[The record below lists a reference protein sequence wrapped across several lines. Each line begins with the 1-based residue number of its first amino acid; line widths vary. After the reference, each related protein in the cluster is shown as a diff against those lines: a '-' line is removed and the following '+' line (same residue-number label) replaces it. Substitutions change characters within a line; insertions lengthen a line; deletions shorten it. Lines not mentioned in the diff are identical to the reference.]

1 VELFN
6 RILKLIDVNLIYC
19 LPAIILTLILVEF
32 FFKNRFET
40 RKTLNLI
47 CWVIIIYTIV
57 SFSFY
62 LIGMIMNPDEYAFIH
77 RATGPYAWAY
87 WMMFLG
93 TLILPLTL
101 LIKRLASKFWY
112 VLLVA
117 IGMKI
122 GVYFERFVIIVTSY
136 HRDYLVENEN
146 GDFINTFSFGIGLI
160 YLQGMIIAI
169 LALGIF
175 EIIKRKKT
183 IHNSK

>member
-1 VELFN
+1 
-6 RILKLIDVNLIYC
+6 
-19 LPAIILTLILVEF
+19 
-32 FFKNRFET
+32 
-40 RKTLNLI
+40 
-47 CWVIIIYTIV
+47 
-57 SFSFY
+57 
-62 LIGMIMNPDEYAFIH
+62 MNPDEYAFIH